1 MKTLR
6 YKFDE
11 LWLVAINHTDMA
23 PSLAELIIRNY
34 IEEGIVPESDEL
46 TPGFRGVW
54 TLIKAQI
61 DQRKRRNLRARER
74 RQEHR
79 QHDTANPSIT
89 VISEGKAQSAKES
102 EMTASSDVTATSTVA
117 ETSSTVLA
125 TATTVSESMLSRPSS
140 VSCTMTSTMLPV
152 SSPVAEIAPMVSSM
166 QSISQKETLPLSRKV
181 PFASRFRG
189 PGLGAIRR

>member
-74 RQEHR
+74 RQERR
-79 QHDTANPSIT
+79 QHHTANPSIT
-89 VISEGKAQSAKES
+89 VISEGKAHSAKES
-102 EMTASSDVTATSTVA
+102 DASSYVTASSSVT
-117 ETSSTVLA
+117 ETSSA
-125 TATTVSESMLSRPSS
+125 APAPSTTLSEMMSSRPSS
-140 VSCTMTSTMLPV
+140 VSSTMTSTMLPI
-152 SSPVAEIAPMVSSM
+152 SSPVAEIAPMVSSK
-166 QSISQKETLPLSRKV
+166 QSISQKETLPSSRKV